1 MKNRKYIE
9 KDSNGLIFDGRSLH
23 GTTVTIRITS
33 DEYGKSMSLTAGN
46 IQIQIPLEPIEVQLG
61 DILR

>member
-1 MKNRKYIE
+1 MRKYIE
-9 KDSNGLIFDGRSLH
+9 KDTNGLIYDGKHLH
-23 GTTVTIRITS
+23 GAVVTVRITS
-33 DEYGKSMSLTAGN
+33 DNYGKSMSLTAGN